1 MTNPDDLP
9 VLDKDEFLVELT
21 HDLRTPLNVALLIA
35 SDGAANGALSAE
47 VRADFDAIRK
57 NIDLEAELID
67 DLVAYSRVARGQ
79 LPLEMRAIS
88 LHSVLRYASDQVR
101 DEIEAKHL
109 QLQLALDAG
118 DPMVSGD
125 DGRLRKVFWNVLKNA
140 VQSTPQGGRI
150 TIQTQ
155 VDPER
160 GIAGVKIVDTGVGMT
175 ARERAHL
182 FEPFSPG
189 QRGLHLSSALSLGLA
204 VSRALVEMHSGR
216 IEVTSGGRDQGS
228 EFTIELPL
236 HRAAA
241 RRSGPGPAWLLPPTA
256 PLAPPRP
263 MRNRRVR
270 VLLVED
276 HAPTRDTL
284 AKLLARR
291 HYDVLTAGSVGE
303 ARELGAAGDFEVV
316 IADIGLPDGD
326 GYELMAELRAQR
338 PGVSG
343 IALSGY
349 GAEEDVVRSDQAGFA
364 RHLTKPVS
372 IDMLE
377 EAISHIVDSAAK
389 SAPK

>member
-1 MTNPDDLP
+1 MTNPDNLP
-9 VLDKDEFLVELT
+9 VLDKDEFLVGLT

-35 SDGAANGALSAE
+35 SDGAANVALSAE

-67 DLVAYSRVARGQ
+67 DLIAYSRAARGQ

-88 LHSVLRYASDQVR
+88 LHSVLRGASDQMR

-109 QLQLALDAG
+109 QLRLAFDAG
-118 DPMVSGD
+118 DPTVSGD
-125 DGRLRKVFWNVLKNA
+125 DERLRQVFWNVLKNA
-140 VQSTPQGGRI
+140 VQSTPQGGCI

-160 GIAGVKIVDTGVGMT
+160 GIAGVKIVDTGIGMT

-182 FEPFSPG
+182 FEPFSLG
-189 QRGLHLSSALSLGLA
+189 QRDLHLSSALSLGLA
-204 VSRALVEMHSGR
+204 VSRALVEMHAGR

-241 RRSGPGPAWLLPPTA
+241 RRSGPGPAWPLPPAA
-256 PLAPPRP
+256 PLASPRP

-291 HYDVLTAGSVGE
+291 HYDVLTAGSVAE
-303 ARELGAAGDFEVV
+303 ARALGAGGDFEVV

-338 PGVSG
+338 PGLSG

-349 GAEEDVVRSDQAGFA
+349 GAEEDGVRSRGAGFA

-377 EAISHIVDSAAK
+377 EAISHIVGSAGPDAV
-389 SAPK
+389 A